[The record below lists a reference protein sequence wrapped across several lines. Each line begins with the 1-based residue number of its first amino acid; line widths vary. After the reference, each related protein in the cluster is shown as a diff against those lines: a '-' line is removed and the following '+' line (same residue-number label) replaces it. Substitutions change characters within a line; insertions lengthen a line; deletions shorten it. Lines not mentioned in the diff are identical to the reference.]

1 MQRPDVPPHLCHK
14 LTQTSTEAT
23 RYVQL
28 CPVSDRLSDLSALS
42 SALGGTASKPLSSLQ
57 LSHRLL
63 ITGGTFIPKGGEDVA
78 AQQSWQ
84 CPGRDGPVEPLGKEG
99 DGQSSWWDIKIKF
112 CTANSPV
119 AFGKAKTPCV
129 KEEIQNPYMFHL
141 VNLGI
146 KMCDTPKWK
155 TS

>member
-1 MQRPDVPPHLCHK
+1 MPGLGAGKYPPQNPAGWDPSVGNKATIPGGLPAPMQRPDVPPHLCHK

-57 LSHRLL
+57 PSHRLL

-99 DGQSSWWDIKIKF
+99 DG
-112 CTANSPV
+112 
-119 AFGKAKTPCV
+119 
-129 KEEIQNPYMFHL
+129 
-141 VNLGI
+141 
-146 KMCDTPKWK
+146 
-155 TS
+155 